1 MPVRIA
7 DHTVAGIVLAAATPV
22 VTTLSVAL
30 ASRWTLH
37 VYNTG
42 STNAITAVR
51 YRRRLRAGAS
61 VQGPWIAV
69 TTDIPI
75 AAAGVWE
82 MQVSD
87 DACEEI
93 DVELTSTSG
102 TTATL
107 SLVGGS

>member
-7 DHTVAGIVLAAATPV
+7 DQTVAGIALAAATPV

-37 VYNTG
+37 IHNTG
-42 STNAITAVR
+42 PTNAITAIR
-51 YRRRLRAGAS
+51 YRRRLRAGEALE
-61 VQGPWIAV
+61 GPWIAV
-69 TTDIPI
+69 TASLPL
-75 AAAGVWE
+75 AAGGAWE

-107 SLVGGS
+107 SVVGGS

>member
-7 DHTVAGIVLAAATPV
+7 AQTVSAVALAAATPV
-22 VTTLSVAL
+22 VTTLSLAL

-37 VYNTG
+37 VSNTG
-42 STNAITAVR
+42 PTNAITAIR
-51 YRRRLRAGAS
+51 YRRRPRAGAA
-61 VQGPWIAV
+61 VPGPWIAM
-69 TTDIPI
+69 TAAPPL
-75 AAAGVWE
+75 AAAGAWE

-107 SLVGGS
+107 SIVGGS

>member
-7 DHTVAGIVLAAATPV
+7 DQTVAGIALAAATPV

-42 STNAITAVR
+42 STNAITAIR

-69 TTDIPI
+69 TASLPL
-75 AAAGVWE
+75 AAGGAWE

-107 SLVGGS
+107 SVVGGS

>member
-1 MPVRIA
+1 M
-7 DHTVAGIVLAAATPV
+7 
-22 VTTLSVAL
+22 AL

-37 VYNTG
+37 IHNTG
-42 STNAITAVR
+42 STNAITAIR
-51 YRRRLRAGAS
+51 YRRRLARGRERP
-61 VQGPWIAV
+61 GPWIAV
-69 TTDIPI
+69 TASLPL
-75 AAAGVWE
+75 AAGGAWE

-107 SLVGGS
+107 SVVGGS

>member
-7 DHTVAGIVLAAATPV
+7 DQTVSAVALAAGTPV
-22 VTTLSVAL
+22 VTTLSLAL

-37 VYNTG
+37 VSNTG
-42 STNAITAVR
+42 PTNAITAIR

-61 VQGPWIAV
+61 VQGPWIAM
-69 TTDIPI
+69 TASLPL
-75 AAAGVWE
+75 AAAGAWE

-93 DVELTSTSG
+93 EVELTSTSG
-102 TTATL
+102 TTADL
-107 SLVGGS
+107 SVVGV